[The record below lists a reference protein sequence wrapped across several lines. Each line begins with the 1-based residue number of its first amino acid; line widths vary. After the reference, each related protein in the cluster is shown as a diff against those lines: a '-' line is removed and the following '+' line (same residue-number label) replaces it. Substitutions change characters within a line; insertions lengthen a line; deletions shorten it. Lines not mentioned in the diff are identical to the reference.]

1 MRVRDLL
8 GVGDPV
14 YEPDAL
20 HVVLPCLHIYV
31 YRPDVPSFGMGV
43 DDALEQRLSS
53 LRFAQ
58 FVF

>member
-31 YRPDVPSFGMGV
+31 YRPDVPSLGMGV
-43 DDALEQRLSS
+43 DDALEQRFSS
-53 LRFAQ
+53 LTFA
-58 FVF
+58 